1 MPITSSPIPCFQK
14 VDQRG
19 GQMYP
24 SPSFPGWALE
34 IALDVEIAHAICQ
47 NCSILLVEAD
57 NASYDNMLVAVN
69 LAANSGASVLSAS
82 WGSGEFSYETGY
94 DAFFNHLG
102 LAMVFASGDSGY
114 GVSYPAASPFVTAVG
129 GTSLTSQGET
139 AWAGT
144 GRGCSF
150 FEQKPYWQTDKTT
163 CPTRTVADVS
173 AVADPNTG
181 AAVYSSDYQW
191 PTPAWY
197 QLGGTSLSAPIIAG
211 VYALSGNLP
220 PNVWANSLPYLHP
233 GLLNDITSGAN
244 AGNDCGRKGSSTYY
258 LCHAMPGY
266 DGPTGLGTPNG
277 AGAF

>member
-1 MPITSSPIPCFQK
+1 

-19 GQMYP
+19 GQSYP

-34 IALDVEIAHAICQ
+34 AALDVEIAHAICQ

-57 NASYDNMLVAVN
+57 NAAYDNMLVAVN
-69 LAANSGASVLSAS
+69 FAASSGASVLSAS
-82 WGSGEFSYETGY
+82 WGSGEFGFEQAY
-94 DAFFNHLG
+94 DTFFNHPG

-114 GVSYPAASPFVTAVG
+114 GVSYPAASPYVTAVG
-129 GTSLTSQGET
+129 GTTLTSQGET
-139 AWAGT
+139 VWAGT
-144 GRGCSF
+144 GSGCSF
-150 FEQKPYWQTDKTT
+150 YEAKPSWQTDTA
-163 CPTRTVADVS
+163 CPNRTVADVA

-191 PTPAWY
+191 PVVAWY

-211 VYALSGNLP
+211 VYALSGYLP
-220 PNVWANSLPYLHP
+220 DDVFVNSIPYLHSE
-233 GLLNDITSGAN
+233 LLNDVTSGAN
-244 AGNDCGRKGSSTYY
+244 GGAPDCGRKGSLTYY

-277 AGAF
+277 IGAF